1 MGADVSNHSK
11 GQPLLEDPRCAPGWR
26 GLLSSV
32 GLSFPAGLCRW
43 GGLRFAPRRT
53 ITEGRRP
60 EPPAPEEPFLEWP
73 LPGFISL
80 FLPEFPHRSRLP
92 GPERFQI
99 LGCIAKGSYGPILKV
114 RDRTQQRTYAVKV
127 LPKCEI
133 LRHGVLAQSK
143 EEVTIQRQVRHPFL
157 HTLQDCWQT
166 QRHLFI
172 MCEYCSTGDLYTYWT
187 MAGRFGEEAVRV
199 FAAELGSALGF
210 LHDFGII
217 HRDVKMENV
226 LLNDQD
232 PTSYLF
238 LLFCSFISLIWTR
251 GLVCISPDFG
261 IDSTSILKQA
271 ALAKRC
277 LTVIL
282 LSVLSA
288 SQSGTLTALCRPSS
302 PTAPEVLSGGPYNH
316 AADWWSLGVL
326 LFSLATGKPL
336 SLHKSGDMSCAFS
349 NGQNSCKRGSSAVLL
364 NPFRLVCP
372 STEPTVRGTSH
383 VHSRRTGSIQSGRGQ
398 LNKFP
403 VAPRPDHRSMLQEV
417 RSCGYEMPDTFS
429 PELGLLIS
437 ELLCQNPMCR
447 LRRLERFRKQPFF
460 RGVTFDPQ
468 LLQKTPVCLI
478 LELKQRPDR
487 PARAGRGL
495 ELDVFKTF
503 DLDLTP
509 LPGDVNRG
517 QETAQGSAR

>member
-199 FAAELGSALGF
+199 FAAELGSALVFTAVPPSLPFPGF

-226 LLNDQD
+226 LLNDQGH
-232 PTSYLF
+232 LK
-238 LLFCSFISLIWTR
+238 LA
-251 GLVCISPDFG
+251 DFG
-261 IDSTSILKQA
+261 
-271 ALAKRC
+271 
-277 LTVIL
+277 
-282 LSVLSA
+282 LSRRLERGGRA
-288 SQSGTLTALCRPSS
+288 YTICGTIQYM
-302 PTAPEVLSGGPYNH
+302 APEVLSGGPYNH

-326 LFSLATGKPL
+326 LFSLATG
-336 SLHKSGDMSCAFS
+336 
-349 NGQNSCKRGSSAVLL
+349 
-364 NPFRLVCP
+364 
-372 STEPTVRGTSH
+372 
-383 VHSRRTGSIQSGRGQ
+383 
-398 LNKFP
+398 KFP